1 MTEGL
6 RPGISIER
14 IERVTEEFVDA
25 WARLIPQLSGAPA
38 PSAEHLL
45 EVVGHQANAVFVA
58 RDRDGRIVGTTTLV
72 TFPLATGIRAWIHDV
87 VVDELW
93 RAHGVGQALTE
104 AAINHAEALG
114 AWTVDL
120 TTRPW
125 REEANRLYGR
135 LGFVR
140 RESNVYRYSFDRP

>member
-1 MTEGL
+1 M
-6 RPGISIER
+6 ER
-14 IERVTEEFVDA
+14 GGFTIQKLHAATDELVEA

-38 PSAEHLL
+38 PSPEHL
-45 EVVGHQANAVFVA
+45 ERVVLHEANSVLVA

-87 VVDELW
+87 VVDE
-93 RAHGVGQALTE
+93 RARGRGIGRALTE
-104 AAINHAEALG
+104 AALKEADALG

-125 REEANRLYGR
+125 RADANRLYER
-135 LGFVR
+135 MGFDR
-140 RESNVYRYSFDRP
+140 RDSNVYRHSFRRF